1 MSQEEQKGGR
11 FHRVLRR
18 LSSRLSKW
26 AAGLCSWIR
35 RHRRISICAVI
46 ALLLCGALLGRMLF
60 SARQPSAAADG
71 AALVRTTTLQ
81 RTSLT
86 DAISA
91 TGTVESQ
98 TVSNVT
104 TSLKYTVSEVPVQ
117 VGDTVEAGDVICV
130 LDSSQLQEEIEKAQ
144 NTLSDTIAQAQKSCD
159 KAQSSFDTASDQAAQ
174 AEAAYSSAQAAYNT
188 ALANFQQAQS
198 TISALQS
205 AYDTA
210 KAKADAAAEEV
221 AAKLNAYTAAQASGG
236 DTQQAL
242 AALNAANQAYE
253 GCDWGGVGTGGL
265 KAEAESA
272 LAALDSGKALCGY
285 SQLEQTLN
293 TASQTMEQARSA
305 LDTAESQY
313 TAAEEQ
319 LASAKEA
326 LETSSSS
333 DTLTELQDQLEDC
346 TLKASTAGTVTALNA
361 TVGSA
366 VTDSVVATIQD
377 TDALKIAITVEE
389 YDIASL
395 QVGLPVIIT
404 SDATGD
410 TAIEGTLSQISKT
423 ASAGQTGDT
432 GFACEVTVDTADSG
446 LLIGMNAKAEILLSV
461 TEDVFTV
468 PIDAVGTDD
477 AGNSVVYVKS
487 GEGPQATFTPV
498 EVTTGEENDYYIEI
512 SGDALTEGMEIRAS
526 ADPDEAII
534 GGSDGDDSS
543 QSEMAGFSFG
553 GGMGG
558 EAPAGQTGA
567 RPEGDGDRGGAGGP
581 MGG

>member
-1 MSQEEQKGGR
+1 MCNQE
-11 FHRVLRR
+11 
-18 LSSRLSKW
+18 
-26 AAGLCSWIR
+26 
-35 RHRRISICAVI
+35 RISK
-46 ALLLCGALLGRMLF
+46 
-60 SARQPSAAADG
+60 QAAA
-71 AALVRTTTLQ
+71 ALRP
-81 RTSLT
+81 S
-86 DAISA
+86 SH
-91 TGTVESQ
+91 TVFSNESQ

-130 LDSSQLQEEIEKAQ
+130 LDSSQLQEQIEKAQ
-144 NTLSDTIAQAQKSCD
+144 STLSDTIAQAQKSCD

-174 AEAAYSSAQAAYNT
+174 AEAAYNT
-188 ALANFQQAQS
+188 ALTNFRQAQS
-198 TISALQS
+198 TVSALQN

-242 AALNAANQAYE
+242 AALNAANQTYE

-305 LDTAESQY
+305 LDAAESQY

-410 TAIEGTLSQISKT
+410 TAIEGTLS
-423 ASAGQTGDT
+423 
-432 GFACEVTVDTADSG
+432 
-446 LLIGMNAKAEILLSV
+446 
-461 TEDVFTV
+461 
-468 PIDAVGTDD
+468 
-477 AGNSVVYVKS
+477 
-487 GEGPQATFTPV
+487 
-498 EVTTGEENDYYIEI
+498 
-512 SGDALTEGMEIRAS
+512 
-526 ADPDEAII
+526 
-534 GGSDGDDSS
+534 
-543 QSEMAGFSFG
+543 
-553 GGMGG
+553 
-558 EAPAGQTGA
+558 
-567 RPEGDGDRGGAGGP
+567 
-581 MGG
+581 